1 MMAWVTDSPNWYNG
15 RSTSL
20 AYRFLSS
27 MQGSLGIG
35 ADLNKWTPADFAL
48 AKQMVASYKAMRET
62 VQHGRLYRLV
72 SPAGGNEFSA
82 TEYVAQDGKSAV
94 VFASLHSQ
102 QMQYPAPTVFP
113 RGLDAK
119 AEYRVRSVSGK
130 LRAGEPE
137 QASGAYWMGHGLD
150 AALRGDFD
158 AAAFVLERAN

>member
-1 MMAWVTDSPNWYNG
+1 
-15 RSTSL
+15 
-20 AYRFLSS
+20 